1 MNASPEVEF
10 RPLTVPASIDA
21 ADAADFI
28 EMVAVRNTVY
38 REISGS
44 DDEAMSPE
52 ELLPYFA
59 PDPDETRRMWV
70 VVEGGRIVGRVG
82 VDIPHEAGSRVAFWL
97 IELLESAQGRGIGTR
112 AYELVEQTARE
123 FGRTVLQSWAEH
135 PDAPGERLDSPTGF
149 GSIPID
155 RPARFYRRLGYVLE
169 QVERKSLLDLAE
181 SRAEIDRLLDVARAA
196 STGYRIVQWTA
207 PTPPELV
214 AGYAWA
220 KSRMSTDAPSAA
232 MEFDEETWDAERI
245 ARHDARY
252 LESGRTVLV
261 TAAVHEASGDVVA
274 FNELVIG
281 EDHAAVTH
289 QEDTLVLKE
298 HRGHKLGLLVKCAG
312 LVAWREVAPASPRV
326 ITWNAEENRPMLDIN
341 EAIGFAPAAYTGA
354 WKKVLA

>member
-1 MNASPEVEF
+1 MPGDGAPTDRYTVCMQFEGDAGC
-10 RPLTVPASIDA
+10 RPLV
-21 ADAADFI
+21 
-28 EMVAVRNTVY
+28 
-38 REISGS
+38 
-44 DDEAMSPE
+44 
-52 ELLPYFA
+52 LA
-59 PDPDETRRMWV
+59 PQ
-70 VVEGGRIVGRVG
+70 
-82 VDIPHEAGSRVAFWL
+82 L
-97 IELLESAQGRGIGTR
+97 
-112 AYELVEQTARE
+112 
-123 FGRTVLQSWAEH
+123 
-135 PDAPGERLDSPTGF
+135 LDS
-149 GSIPID
+149 SY
-155 RPARFYRRLGYVLE
+155 RLARSRTRLPGRSRRTIKQAELE

-196 STGYRIVQWTA
+196 STGYRVVQWTA
-207 PTPPELV
+207 PTPPEHV
-214 AGYAWA
+214 SGYAWA

-261 TAAVHEASGDVVA
+261 TAAVHESSGDIVA

-281 EDHAAVTH
+281 EDHASVTH

-341 EAIGFAPAAYTGA
+341 EAIGFAPAAYNGA
-354 WKKVLA
+354 WKKLA